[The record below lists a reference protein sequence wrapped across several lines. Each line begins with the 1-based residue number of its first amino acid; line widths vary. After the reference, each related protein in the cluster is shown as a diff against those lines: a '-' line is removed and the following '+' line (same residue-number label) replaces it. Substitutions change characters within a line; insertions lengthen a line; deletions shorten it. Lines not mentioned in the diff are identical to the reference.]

1 MKDIIKGFK
10 LFRYGLQAK
19 MIIILAIIFF
29 VLGILF
35 EFTDF
40 SGSNLFSLS
49 ALYLSLTGMYIYQLV
64 FTTTVSKLTQSS
76 PLKKKLQT
84 SIPAIITLS
93 SSLFVR
99 TVYVVIR
106 CLRMTPEFLEEN
118 GFTWIDAYST
128 ILFMGIFIFVFL
140 VYCSFSYKSFV
151 FSLILLIGIFALY
164 IAVYDTQFS
173 IANFCAKLLIND
185 SNPILLIAV
194 TYALVLLGGLLCYVI
209 SSLFYKKEISDISI
223 RYAMRQA
230 QSK

>member
-1 MKDIIKGFK
+1 MKDLIKGLK

-40 SGSNLFSLS
+40 SGSNLFSLG

-64 FTTTVSKLTQSS
+64 FTTTVSKLAQSS

-84 SIPAIITLS
+84 SIPAMITLG
-93 SSLFVR
+93 SSLFVL

-106 CLRMTPEFLEEN
+106 CLRMTPEFLEDN
-118 GFTWIDAYST
+118 GITWVNAYST
-128 ILFMGIFIFVFL
+128 ILFMGIFIFIFL
-140 VYCSFSYKSFV
+140 VYCAFSYKSFV
-151 FSLILLIGIFALY
+151 FSLIVLIAIFALY

-173 IANFCAKLLIND
+173 IANFCAKLLIDD
-185 SNPILLIAV
+185 SNPILVIAV
-194 TYALVLLGGLLCYVI
+194 TYAIVLLGGLLCYLF
-209 SSLFYKKEISDISI
+209 SLLLYKKDINDLSV
-223 RYAMRQA
+223 RYALRQA

>member
-84 SIPAIITLS
+84 SIPMIVTLCT
-93 SSLFVR
+93 SLFVL
-99 TVYVVIR
+99 TVYVIIR
-106 CLRMTPEFLEEN
+106 CFRMTPEFVEDN
-118 GFTWIDAYST
+118 DITWVNAYST
-128 ILFMGIFIFVFL
+128 ILFMAIFIFTFL
-140 VYCSFSYKSFV
+140 VYCSFSYKSFI
-151 FSLILLIGIFALY
+151 FSLIVLISIFVLY
-164 IAVYDTQFS
+164 VAVANTAFS
-173 IANFCAKLLIND
+173 IPNFCAKLLVDGN
-185 SNPILLIAV
+185 SPVLIIIV
-194 TYALVLLGGLLCYVI
+194 SYALVILGGVVGYFI
-209 SSLFYKKEISDISI
+209 SLLFYKKDICEMAV
-223 RYAMRQA
+223 RYALRQA